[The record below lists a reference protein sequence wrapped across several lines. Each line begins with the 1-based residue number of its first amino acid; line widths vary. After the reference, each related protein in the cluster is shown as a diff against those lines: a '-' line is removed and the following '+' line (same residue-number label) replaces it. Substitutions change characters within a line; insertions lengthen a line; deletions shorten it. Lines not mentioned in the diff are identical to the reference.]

1 MFRLSDST
9 RRLVA
14 TGLFVLLCVVPTVVL
29 IAIGLWRCLPGR
41 VAAEER
47 RLSLLIGQPV
57 RIENVRY
64 LSPGAALYRNLE
76 ILDPESH
83 EVLLQCDWLRTR
95 LPSGA
100 SGTSKAARSLPEF
113 SVGEL
118 TVQVGSVETLRSIA
132 DRFLQQR
139 IEGLPSAVQLAAGQ
153 LVLKHGQREFPPQR
167 FRANLTRQPQESIIR
182 LEFSREGETE
192 SGCVLLRRNR
202 RYQPPVDGFLVE
214 TGKGNSVPCSLLST
228 ALPAFPELGAAA
240 RFEGGILGNHVP
252 KNCRLNGQVVD
263 PDGWQLAVKGSLQGI
278 DLGELVSDYIPHEI
292 SGVGTLQLRQ
302 LEYRAGR
309 ICYMDGV
316 LGAQNGRISRTLV
329 ASCMAQLGFKGNF
342 LIGGSNALLAYDRLA
357 VQFHL
362 DGAGLVITGVCPS
375 EPPGAVLTGGYV
387 HRLDGPDPA
396 AGAIRPTAAIAALTS
411 TPEDQLSASPH
422 AIRLLQH
429 VPLIRTGHA
438 ELIAAPRAASSQATN
453 F

>member
-29 IAIGLWRCLPGR
+29 IGIGLWRCLPGR

-76 ILDPESH
+76 VLDPESG
-83 EVLLQCDWLRTR
+83 EVLLHCDWLRIR
-95 LPSGA
+95 PNSSPSNA
-100 SGTSKAARSLPEF
+100 SQSAHSELDFSLGKLTVRARSAEAF
-113 SVGEL
+113 RGM
-118 TVQVGSVETLRSIA
+118 A
-132 DRFLQQR
+132 DRLLQQR
-139 IEGLPSAVQLAAGQ
+139 IDGLPASVHLADGQLALENGRQ
-153 LVLKHGQREFPPQR
+153 EFPPCS
-167 FRANLTRQPQESIIR
+167 FRAKLTFHPQESKVELYFQQQGQTKTGYVSLIR
-182 LEFSREGETE
+182 SRK
-192 SGCVLLRRNR
+192 
-202 RYQPPVDGFLVE
+202 YQPPVDGFLFV
-214 TGKGNSVPCSLLST
+214 TGDDESVPCGLVST
-228 ALPAFPELGAAA
+228 VLPAFPELGPGA
-240 RFEGGILGNHVP
+240 RFEGGISGSHVP
-252 KNCRLNGQVVD
+252 KGCRLNGQDVV
-263 PDGWQLAVKGSLQGI
+263 PEGWWLAVKGSLQDI
-278 DLGELVSDYIPHEI
+278 DLGELVGNQIPHEV
-292 SGVGTLQLRQ
+292 SGVGTLQLKQ
-302 LEYRAGR
+302 LDYRAGR
-309 ICYMDGV
+309 IQSMDGV

-342 LIGGSNALLAYDRLA
+342 LIGGSNQLLAYDQLA

-387 HRLDGPDPA
+387 HRLDGPDLG

-411 TPEDQLSASPH
+411 TPEDQLSTSPH

-429 VPLIRTGHA
+429 VPLIPTGQA
-438 ELIAAPRAASSQATN
+438 EMIAAPHAASPRGTN